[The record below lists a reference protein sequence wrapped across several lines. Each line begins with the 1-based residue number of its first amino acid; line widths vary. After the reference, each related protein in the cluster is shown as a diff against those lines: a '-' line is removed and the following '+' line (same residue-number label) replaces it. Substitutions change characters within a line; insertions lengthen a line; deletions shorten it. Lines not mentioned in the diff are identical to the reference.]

1 MDYIEQFCSTLTT
14 FCVGCNLPIQSSDF
28 VYKLKSGIVYH
39 INCHRCIQCGRLLSP
54 GEQIII
60 NEQNKTICCA
70 SHFLINEDSSPSSSL
85 LFPPQQNNLN
95 LFLNNSLIQLVI
107 PSSSQTLNN
116 NNLIEIN
123 KLNEEKQQN
132 KLNGTEL
139 AEKILK
145 QNVFKM
151 ALEEIRVNNS
161 PKKLENGNFENNLN
175 EKSLP
180 STLLQNNLT
189 SKSTTISTQ
198 NNLKK
203 KEKTEKQKLS
213 KQNSSLTV
221 PQYPFEM
228 YAAGEQFSRQE
239 EEFQQLIQGAKRRG
253 PRTTISQ
260 EQLDML
266 NTMFTNNPKPSK
278 HARAILAKNS
288 GLSMRVIQVW
298 FQNRRSKERR
308 LKHLCNFLRH
318 CDDGSIK
325 NISNENSSN
334 DEILIIE

>member
-1 MDYIEQFCSTLTT
+1 MDYLEQFCSTLTT

-70 SHFLINEDSSPSSSL
+70 SHFLINENSSSPSSSL

-95 LFLNNSLIQLVI
+95 LFLNNSLIQLI

-123 KLNEEKQQN
+123 KLNEEKFKLKQQN

-151 ALEEIRVNNS
+151 ALEEI
-161 PKKLENGNFENNLN
+161 
-175 EKSLP
+175 KSLP

-189 SKSTTISTQ
+189 SKSTTISIQ

-213 KQNSSLTV
+213 KQNASLTV

-325 NISNENSSN
+325 SISNEDISN
-334 DEILIIE
+334 DEILIIK

>member
-70 SHFLINEDSSPSSSL
+70 SHFLINEDSSPSSSSL

-95 LFLNNSLIQLVI
+95 LFLNNSLIQLI

-151 ALEEIRVNNS
+151 ALEEIKVNNS

-189 SKSTTISTQ
+189 SKSTTISIQ

-213 KQNSSLTV
+213 KQNASLTV

-325 NISNENSSN
+325 NISNEDISN
-334 DEILIIE
+334 DEILIIK